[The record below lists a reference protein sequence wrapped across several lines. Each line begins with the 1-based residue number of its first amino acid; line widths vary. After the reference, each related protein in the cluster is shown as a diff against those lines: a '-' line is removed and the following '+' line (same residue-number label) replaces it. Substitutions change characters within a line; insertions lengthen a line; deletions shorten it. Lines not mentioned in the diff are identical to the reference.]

1 MQDEQDKY
9 LKNID
14 FYEIL
19 SLVSKY
25 VSNPDTVNL
34 LSNQKVLKT
43 RESLEKM
50 FSFVSLIRMLF
61 ESYKGYPNSFINSLK
76 YPISLLSKENSRV
89 SMENLKDIVVFLDE
103 VLKIN
108 LFLHRNSD
116 IKHLNVQILSDL
128 LFLSPELKNLL
139 NELKEHIDVDAL
151 ELKSGVVKEYDSI
164 EFEIKNLNRRV
175 ENQIKRIISLNA
187 EYLTS
192 NFVYYKSNKYTIALK
207 SNFKGKIKGN
217 IISISS
223 SGETFYIEPNDIV
236 NDNNRLNYLN
246 LEKERII
253 LKILQNLSAKVH
265 DNIILLDNLYNN
277 FLYYDSLK
285 ARAIYGI
292 KTKGVFPEI
301 SNVLNI
307 LDAHHPLLKDSK
319 AITFTP
325 AENRVVIITGPNAG
339 GKTVTLKT
347 IGLLS
352 AMFQFGIPI
361 TVSESST
368 FKIFD
373 NIFID
378 IGDEQSISNSL
389 STFSSHMSNISYIL
403 KHTTKNSLVIFD
415 EFCSG
420 TDIDQGQALAISI
433 LEYLI
438 NINCYVLISTHYN
451 ALKYFAYT
459 HEGVVNASMR
469 MDLET
474 MQPNYNLI
482 FSIPGESYAFN
493 VASRA
498 LIDRSIVIRANEIYS
513 SQKTEVNKILERLIE
528 KEKDLLLIKE
538 SINKKLIQIELQ
550 EKEVENFYQDLLLKE
565 KNIEIDLLNEQ
576 NEFLKNSRKVLENLV
591 REIKEGNIN
600 IAKNKAFIS
609 ELEKNL
615 DLKLNKVDSINN
627 KRNMAVDFK
636 IGDSVRIINSN
647 AKGKIVGI
655 SKKKITVNVG
665 AFNVSVSSSEIS
677 LENFKEQKKKGGKN
691 FDFSID
697 YNKENLLSFTIDIRG
712 MRSVDAL
719 DFLNKKIDNIILNG
733 INKFEIIHGKGEGY
747 LMREVHNFLKEL
759 KFVKKYY
766 FAHPSD
772 GGSGKT
778 IVEI

>member
-1 MQDEQDKY
+1 MQDKY

-34 LSNQKVLKT
+34 LNNQKILKT

-50 FSFVSLIRMLF
+50 FSFVNLIRMLF
-61 ESYKGYPNSFINSLK
+61 ETCKGYPNSFINSLK

-89 SMENLKDIVVFLDE
+89 SIENLRDIVGFLDE
-103 VLKIN
+103 VLRIN
-108 LFLHRNSD
+108 LFLDKNGDTKYFNAH
-116 IKHLNVQILSDL
+116 ILSDL

-139 NELKEHIDVDAL
+139 SELKEYIDFDTL

-175 ENQIKRIISLNA
+175 EKQIKKIISLNV
-187 EYLTS
+187 EYLAS
-192 NFVYYKSNKYTIALK
+192 NFVYYKSNKYTLALK
-207 SNFKGKIKGN
+207 SNFKSKIKGN

-236 NDNNRLNYLN
+236 NDNNRLNYLS
-246 LEKERII
+246 LEKKRII
-253 LKILQNLSAKVH
+253 LKVLQNLSSKVH
-265 DNIILLDNLYNN
+265 SNIVFLDNLYNN

-292 KTKGVFPEI
+292 ETKGVFPEI
-301 SNVLNI
+301 SDVLNI
-307 LDAHHPLLKDSK
+307 FDAHHPLLKDSK

-325 AENRVVIITGPNAG
+325 IENRVVIITGPNAG

-361 TVSESST
+361 AVSESST

-403 KHTTKNSLVIFD
+403 KHATKNSLIIFD

-438 NINCYVLISTHYN
+438 SINSYVLISTHYN

-459 HEGVVNASMR
+459 HEGVINASMR

-474 MQPNYNLI
+474 MQPNYDLI

-493 VASRA
+493 VASRV
-498 LIDRSIVIRANEIYS
+498 LIDSNIIIRANEIYS

-528 KEKDLLLIKE
+528 KEKDLLFIKE
-538 SINKKLIQIELQ
+538 SMNEKLIQIELQ
-550 EKEVENFYQDLLLKE
+550 KKEVENICQDLLLKE
-565 KNIEIDLLNEQ
+565 KNIEIELLNEQ

-600 IAKNKAFIS
+600 VAKNKAFIS
-609 ELEKNL
+609 DLEKNI
-615 DLKLNKVDSINN
+615 DFKSNKVSSLNN
-627 KRNMAVDFK
+627 KRNVATDFK
-636 IGDSVRIINSN
+636 IGDKVRIVNSN

-677 LENFKEQKKKGGKN
+677 LENFTEHKKEGSKN
-691 FDFSID
+691 FSFSID
-697 YNKENLLSFTIDIRG
+697 YNKEDMLSFTIDIRG
-712 MRSVDAL
+712 MRAIDAL

-733 INKFEIIHGKGEGY
+733 INKFEIIHGKGEGH
-747 LMREVHNFLKEL
+747 LMREVHSLLKDL

-772 GGSGKT
+772 GGAGKT

>member
-1 MQDEQDKY
+1 MQDKY

-25 VSNPDTVNL
+25 VSSPDTVNL
-34 LSNQKVLKT
+34 LNNQEILKT

-50 FSFVSLIRMLF
+50 FSFVNLIKMLF
-61 ESYKGYPNSFINSLK
+61 ESCKGYPNSFINSLK
-76 YPISLLSKENSRV
+76 YPISLLTKENSRV
-89 SMENLKDIVVFLDE
+89 SIENLKDIIEFLDE
-103 VLKIN
+103 VLRIN
-108 LFLHRNSD
+108 LFLHKNID
-116 IKHLNVQILSDL
+116 IKHFNVRILFDL
-128 LFLSPELKNLL
+128 LFLSPELRNLL
-139 NELKEHIDVDAL
+139 SELKEYIDVDAL

-175 ENQIKRIISLNA
+175 EKQIKRIISLNL
-187 EYLTS
+187 EYLAS
-192 NFVYYKSNKYTIALK
+192 NFVYYKSNKYTLALK
-207 SNFKGKIKGN
+207 SNFKGKVKGN
-217 IISISS
+217 VISVSS
-223 SGETFYIEPNDIV
+223 SGGTFYIEPNDIV
-236 NDNNRLNYLN
+236 NDNNRLNFLN
-246 LEKERII
+246 LEKKRII
-253 LKILQNLSAKVH
+253 LKILQNLSDKVH
-265 DNIILLDNLYNN
+265 SNIVLLDNLYNN

-301 SNVLNI
+301 SNALNI
-307 LDAHHPLLKDSK
+307 FDAHHPLLKDSK

-361 TVSESST
+361 LVSEAST

-403 KHTTKNSLVIFD
+403 KHSTKNSLVIFD

-438 NINCYVLISTHYN
+438 NINSYVLISTHYN

-459 HEGVVNASMR
+459 NEGVINASMR

-474 MQPNYNLI
+474 MQPNYNLV

-493 VASRA
+493 VASRV
-498 LIDRSIVIRANEIYS
+498 LIDSSIIMRANEIYL

-528 KEKDLLLIKE
+528 KEKDLILIKE
-538 SINKKLIQIELQ
+538 SMNKKLIQIELQ
-550 EKEVENFYQDLLLKE
+550 EKEVENIYQDLLLKE
-565 KNIEIDLLNEQ
+565 KNIETELLNEQ
-576 NEFLKNSRKVLENLV
+576 NEFLKNSRKALENLV
-591 REIKEGNIN
+591 REIKEGNVN

-609 ELEKNL
+609 DLEKNI
-615 DLKLNKVDSINN
+615 DLKLNKVNSINN
-627 KRNMAVDFK
+627 KGNISTDFK
-636 IGDSVRIINSN
+636 IGDVVRIVNSN

-655 SKKKITVNVG
+655 SKKKVTVNVG
-665 AFNVSVSSSEIS
+665 AFNISVSSSEIS
-677 LENFKEQKKKGGKN
+677 LENFIEQKKEGSKN
-691 FDFSID
+691 FSFSID
-697 YNKENLLSFTIDIRG
+697 YNKENSVSFTIDIRG

-747 LMREVHNFLKEL
+747 LMREVHNLLKEF

-772 GGSGKT
+772 GGAGKT

>member
-1 MQDEQDKY
+1 MQDKY

-25 VSNPDTVNL
+25 VSSPDTVNL
-34 LSNQKVLKT
+34 LNNQEILKT

-50 FSFVSLIRMLF
+50 FSFVNLIRMLF
-61 ESYKGYPNSFINSLK
+61 DSCKGYPNSFINSLK
-76 YPISLLSKENSRV
+76 YPISLLTKENSRV
-89 SMENLKDIVVFLDE
+89 SIENLRDIIEFLDE
-103 VLKIN
+103 VLRIN
-108 LFLHRNSD
+108 LFLHKNID
-116 IKHLNVQILSDL
+116 IKHFNVRILSDL
-128 LFLSPELKNLL
+128 LFLSPELRNLL
-139 NELKEHIDVDAL
+139 SELKEYIDVDAL

-175 ENQIKRIISLNA
+175 EKQIKRIISLNL
-187 EYLTS
+187 EYLAS
-192 NFVYYKSNKYTIALK
+192 NFVYYKSNKYTLALK
-207 SNFKGKIKGN
+207 SNFKGKVKGN
-217 IISISS
+217 VISVSS

-236 NDNNRLNYLN
+236 NDNNRLNFLN
-246 LEKERII
+246 LEKKRII
-253 LKILQNLSAKVH
+253 LKILQNLSDKVH
-265 DNIILLDNLYNN
+265 SNIVLLDNLYNN

-301 SNVLNI
+301 SNALNI
-307 LDAHHPLLKDSK
+307 FDAHHPLLKDSK

-361 TVSESST
+361 LVSEAST

-403 KHTTKNSLVIFD
+403 KHSTKNSLVIFD

-438 NINCYVLISTHYN
+438 NINSYVLISTHYN

-459 HEGVVNASMR
+459 NEGVINASMR

-474 MQPNYNLI
+474 MQPNYNLV

-493 VASRA
+493 VASRV
-498 LIDRSIVIRANEIYS
+498 LIDSSIIMRANEIYL

-528 KEKDLLLIKE
+528 KEKDLILIKE
-538 SINKKLIQIELQ
+538 SMNKKLIQIELQ
-550 EKEVENFYQDLLLKE
+550 EKEVENIYQDLLLKE
-565 KNIEIDLLNEQ
+565 KNIETELLNEQ
-576 NEFLKNSRKVLENLV
+576 NEFLKNSRKALENLV

-609 ELEKNL
+609 DLEKNI
-615 DLKLNKVDSINN
+615 DFKLNKVNSINN
-627 KRNMAVDFK
+627 KRNISTDFK
-636 IGDSVRIINSN
+636 IGDRVRIVNSN

-677 LENFKEQKKKGGKN
+677 LENFIEQKKEGSKN
-691 FDFSID
+691 FSFSID
-697 YNKENLLSFTIDIRG
+697 YNKENPVSFTIDIRG

-747 LMREVHNFLKEL
+747 LMREVHNLLKEF

-772 GGSGKT
+772 GGAGKT

>member
-1 MQDEQDKY
+1 MQDKQDKY

-25 VSNPDTVNL
+25 TSNPDTVNL
-34 LSNQKVLKT
+34 LINQKILKT

-50 FSFVSLIRMLF
+50 LSFVSLIRMLF
-61 ESYKGYPNSFINSLK
+61 ESCKGYPNSFINSLK

-89 SMENLKDIVVFLDE
+89 SIDNLRDILVFLDE
-103 VLKIN
+103 VLRIN
-108 LFLHRNSD
+108 LFLHKNSD
-116 IKHLNVQILSDL
+116 IKYLNIQILSDL
-128 LFLSPELKNLL
+128 LFLNPELKNLL
-139 NELKEHIDVDAL
+139 NELKEYIDVDAL

-175 ENQIKRIISLNA
+175 ENQIKRIINLNA

-236 NDNNRLNYLN
+236 NDNNRLNYLS

-265 DNIILLDNLYNN
+265 DNIVLLDNLYNN

-307 LDAHHPLLKDSK
+307 FDAHHPLLKDSK

-325 AENRVVIITGPNAG
+325 VENCVVIITGPNAG

-361 TVSESST
+361 AVSESST

-403 KHTTKNSLVIFD
+403 KHATKNSLVIFD

-438 NINCYVLISTHYN
+438 NINSYVLISTHYN

-459 HEGVVNASMR
+459 HEGVVNASMQ

-498 LIDRSIVIRANEIYS
+498 LIDSSIIIRANEIYA
-513 SQKTEVNKILERLIE
+513 SQKTEVNEILERLIE

-538 SINKKLIQIELQ
+538 SIDKKLIQIELQ
-550 EKEVENFYQDLLLKE
+550 EKEVENLYQDLLLKE
-565 KNIEIDLLNEQ
+565 KNIEIELLNEQ

-609 ELEKNL
+609 DLEKNV
-615 DLKLNKVDSINN
+615 DLKLNKVDSLNN
-627 KRNMAVDFK
+627 KRSMAVDFK
-636 IGDSVRIINSN
+636 IGDRVRIINSN

-665 AFNVSVSSSEIS
+665 TFNISVSSSEIS

-712 MRSVDAL
+712 MRSFDAL

-733 INKFEIIHGKGEGY
+733 INKFEIIHGKGEGH

>member
-1 MQDEQDKY
+1 MQNKY

-34 LSNQKVLKT
+34 LNNQEILKT

-50 FSFVSLIRMLF
+50 FSFVNIIRMLF
-61 ESYKGYPNSFINSLK
+61 ESCKGYPNSFINSLE
-76 YPISLLSKENSRV
+76 YSISVLSKENSRA
-89 SMENLKDIVVFLDE
+89 SIENLRDIVGFLDE
-103 VLKIN
+103 ILRIN
-108 LFLHRNSD
+108 LFLHKNSD
-116 IKHLNVQILSDL
+116 IKNLNVQILSDL

-139 NELKEHIDVDAL
+139 SELKEYIDVDTL

-164 EFEIKNLNRRV
+164 EFEIKNLNRQV
-175 ENQIKRIISLNA
+175 EKQIKRVINLNL
-187 EYLTS
+187 EYLAS
-192 NFVYYKSNKYTIALK
+192 NIVYYKSNKYTLALK

-217 IISISS
+217 VISVSS

-236 NDNNRLNYLN
+236 NYNNRLNYLD
-246 LEKERII
+246 LEKKRII
-253 LKILQNLSAKVH
+253 LKILQNLSSKVH
-265 DNIILLDNLYNN
+265 KNVLLLDNLYNN

-285 ARAIYGI
+285 ARALYGI
-292 KTKGVFPEI
+292 KTKGIFPEI

-307 LDAHHPLLKDSK
+307 FDAHHPLLKDSK

-325 AENRVVIITGPNAG
+325 ADNRIVIITGPNAG

-361 TVSESST
+361 VVSESST
-368 FKIFD
+368 FRIFD

-378 IGDEQSISNSL
+378 IGDDQSISNSL

-438 NINCYVLISTHYN
+438 NINSYVLISTHYN

-459 HEGVVNASMR
+459 HEGVINASMR

-493 VASRA
+493 VASRF
-498 LIDRSIVIRANEIYS
+498 LIDSSIVIRANEIYS
-513 SQKTEVNKILERLIE
+513 SQKTEVNKILERLVE
-528 KEKDLLLIKE
+528 KEKDLLSIKE
-538 SINKKLIQIELQ
+538 SMNKKLIQIELQ
-550 EKEVENFYQDLLLKE
+550 EKEVENIYQDLLLKE
-565 KNIEIDLLNEQ
+565 KNIETELLNEQ

-591 REIKEGNIN
+591 REIKEGNVN
-600 IAKNKAFIS
+600 VAKNKAFIS
-609 ELEKNL
+609 DLEKNI
-615 DLKLNKVDSINN
+615 DLKLNKVNSLNS
-627 KRNMAVDFK
+627 KRNVAADFK
-636 IGDSVRIINSN
+636 IGDRVRVVNSN

-665 AFNVSVSSSEIS
+665 AFNVSVSNSEIS
-677 LENFKEQKKKGGKN
+677 LENSTEHKKEGGKN
-691 FDFSID
+691 FSFSID

-733 INKFEIIHGKGEGY
+733 INKFEIIHGKGEGH
-747 LMREVHNFLKEL
+747 LMREVHNLLKEL
-759 KFVKKYY
+759 KFIKKYY

-772 GGSGKT
+772 GGAGKT

>member
-1 MQDEQDKY
+1 MQDKY

-19 SLVSKY
+19 SLVSEY

-34 LSNQKVLKT
+34 LNNQKILKT

-50 FSFVSLIRMLF
+50 FSFVNLIRMLF
-61 ESYKGYPNSFINSLK
+61 ESCKGYPNSFINSLE
-76 YPISLLSKENSRV
+76 YSMSLLSKENSRV
-89 SMENLKDIVVFLDE
+89 SIEDLRDIVGFLDE

-108 LFLHRNSD
+108 LFLHKNSD
-116 IKHLNVQILSDL
+116 TKHFDVQILTDL
-128 LFLSPELKNLL
+128 LFLSPELKKLL
-139 NELKEHIDVDAL
+139 SELKEYIDFDAL
-151 ELKSGVVKEYDSI
+151 ELKSGVIKEYDSV

-175 ENQIKRIISLNA
+175 ENQIKRIISLNI
-187 EYLTS
+187 EYLAS
-192 NFVYYKSNKYTIALK
+192 NFVYYKSNKHTLALK

-217 IISISS
+217 IISVSS

-246 LEKERII
+246 LEKKRII
-253 LKILQNLSAKVH
+253 LKILQNLSGKVH
-265 DNIILLDNLYNN
+265 SNIVLLDNLYNN

-292 KTKGVFPEI
+292 KTKGIFPEI
-301 SNVLNI
+301 SDVLNI
-307 LDAHHPLLKDSK
+307 FDAHHPLLKDPK
-319 AITFTP
+319 VITFTP
-325 AENRVVIITGPNAG
+325 AESRVVIITGPNAG

-361 TVSESST
+361 VVGESST

-403 KHTTKNSLVIFD
+403 KHATKNSLVIFD

-438 NINCYVLISTHYN
+438 DINSYVLISTHYN

-493 VASRA
+493 VASKV
-498 LIDRSIVIRANEIYS
+498 LIDSSIVIRANEIYS

-528 KEKDLLLIKE
+528 KEKNLLSIKE
-538 SINKKLIQIELQ
+538 SMDKKLIQIELQ
-550 EKEVENFYQDLLLKE
+550 EKEIENIYQNLLLKE
-565 KNIEIDLLNEQ
+565 KNIEIELLNEQ
-576 NEFLKNSRKVLENLV
+576 NEFLKNSRKILENLV
-591 REIKEGNIN
+591 REIKEGNIDVS
-600 IAKNKAFIS
+600 KNKAFIS
-609 ELEKNL
+609 DLEKNL
-615 DLKLNKVDSINN
+615 DLKLNKVDSLNN
-627 KRNMAVDFK
+627 KRNMLRDFK
-636 IGDSVRIINSN
+636 IGDRVRIVNSN
-647 AKGKIVGI
+647 AKGRIVGM
-655 SKKKITVNVG
+655 SKKKIIVNVG

-677 LENFKEQKKKGGKN
+677 LENVIDQKKEGGKN
-691 FDFSID
+691 FSFSID
-697 YNKENLLSFTIDIRG
+697 YNKESPLSFTVDIRG
-712 MRSVDAL
+712 MRAVDAL

-733 INKFEIIHGKGEGY
+733 INKFEIIHGKGEGH
-747 LMREVHNFLKEL
+747 LMREVHKFLKEL

-772 GGSGKT
+772 GGAGKT

>member
-1 MQDEQDKY
+1 MQDKY

-19 SLVSKY
+19 FLVSKY
-25 VSNPDTVNL
+25 VSNSDTVNL
-34 LSNQKVLKT
+34 LNNQKILKT

-50 FSFVSLIRMLF
+50 FSFVNLIRMLF
-61 ESYKGYPNSFINSLK
+61 ESCKGYPNSFINSLK

-89 SMENLKDIVVFLDE
+89 SIEDLRDIVEFLDE
-103 VLKIN
+103 VLRIN
-108 LFLHRNSD
+108 LFLDKNSD
-116 IKHLNVQILSDL
+116 LKHFNTQILSDL

-139 NELKEHIDVDAL
+139 SELKEYIDIDTL

-175 ENQIKRIISLNA
+175 EKQIKRIISLNV
-187 EYLTS
+187 EYLSS
-192 NFVYYKSNKYTIALK
+192 NFVYYKSSKYTLALK

-217 IISISS
+217 VISISS
-223 SGETFYIEPNDIV
+223 SGETLYIEPNDIV
-236 NDNNRLNYLN
+236 NDNNRLNYLS
-246 LEKERII
+246 LEKKRII
-253 LKILQNLSAKVH
+253 LKILQNLSGKVH
-265 DNIILLDNLYNN
+265 SNIVLLDNLYNN

-285 ARAIYGI
+285 ARAIYGV
-292 KTKGVFPEI
+292 KTKGIFPEI
-301 SNVLNI
+301 SNELNI
-307 LDAHHPLLKDSK
+307 FNAHHPLLKDSK
-319 AITFTP
+319 AINFTS
-325 AENRVVIITGPNAG
+325 AGNHVVIITGPNAG

-361 TVSESST
+361 VVNESST

-403 KHTTKNSLVIFD
+403 KYTTKNSLVIFD

-420 TDIDQGQALAISI
+420 TDVDQGQALAISI

-438 NINCYVLISTHYN
+438 NINSYVLISTHYN

-459 HEGVVNASMR
+459 HEGVINASMR

-474 MQPNYNLI
+474 MQPNYDLI

-493 VASRA
+493 VASRV
-498 LIDRSIVIRANEIYS
+498 LIDSSIIIRANEIYS

-528 KEKDLLLIKE
+528 KEKDLLFIKE
-538 SINKKLIQIELQ
+538 SMNKKLIQIELQ
-550 EKEVENFYQDLLLKE
+550 EKEIENIYQDLLLKE
-565 KNIEIDLLNEQ
+565 KNIEVKLLNEQ

-591 REIKEGNIN
+591 REIKEGNVN
-600 IAKNKAFIS
+600 VEKNKAFIS
-609 ELEKNL
+609 GLEKNV
-615 DLKLNKVDSINN
+615 DCKLNKVNSLDN
-627 KRNMAVDFK
+627 KRNIATVFK
-636 IGDSVRIINSN
+636 IGDRVRIVNSN

-677 LENFKEQKKKGGKN
+677 LENFTEHKKEGGKN

-697 YNKENLLSFTIDIRG
+697 YNKEDLLSFTIDIRG

-733 INKFEIIHGKGEGY
+733 INKFAIVHGKGEGH
-747 LMREVHNFLKEL
+747 LMNKVHNLLKEL

-772 GGSGKT
+772 GGAGKT

>member
-1 MQDEQDKY
+1 MQNKY

-19 SLVSKY
+19 SLLSKY

-34 LSNQKVLKT
+34 LNNQEILKT

-50 FSFVSLIRMLF
+50 FSFVNSIRMLF
-61 ESYKGYPNSFINSLK
+61 ESCKGYPNSFINSLE
-76 YPISLLSKENSRV
+76 YSISLLSKENSRV
-89 SMENLKDIVVFLDE
+89 SIENLRDIIGFLDE
-103 VLKIN
+103 VLRIN
-108 LFLHRNSD
+108 LFLHKNSD
-116 IKHLNVQILSDL
+116 IKNLNVQILSDL

-139 NELKEHIDVDAL
+139 SELKEYIDVDTL

-164 EFEIKNLNRRV
+164 EFEIKNLNRQV
-175 ENQIKRIISLNA
+175 EKQIKRIISLNL

-192 NFVYYKSNKYTIALK
+192 NMSNK
-207 SNFKGKIKGN
+207 
-217 IISISS
+217 
-223 SGETFYIEPNDIV
+223 
-236 NDNNRLNYLN
+236 
-246 LEKERII
+246 
-253 LKILQNLSAKVH
+253 VH
-265 DNIILLDNLYNN
+265 KNVVLLDNLYNN
-277 FLYYDSLK
+277 FLYYDPLK
-285 ARAIYGI
+285 ARALYGI
-292 KTKGVFPEI
+292 KTKGIFPEI

-307 LDAHHPLLKDSK
+307 FDAHHPLLKDSK

-325 AENRVVIITGPNAG
+325 AENRIVIITGPNAG

-361 TVSESST
+361 LVSESST

-378 IGDEQSISNSL
+378 IGDDQSISNSL

-438 NINCYVLISTHYN
+438 NINSYVLISTHYN

-459 HEGVVNASMR
+459 HEGVINASMR

-474 MQPNYNLI
+474 MQPDYNLI

-493 VASRA
+493 VASRF
-498 LIDRSIVIRANEIYS
+498 LIDSSIVIRANEIYS
-513 SQKTEVNKILERLIE
+513 SQKTEVNKILERLVE
-528 KEKDLLLIKE
+528 KEKDLLSIKE
-538 SINKKLIQIELQ
+538 SMNKKLIQIELQ
-550 EKEVENFYQDLLLKE
+550 EKEVENIYQDLLLKE
-565 KNIEIDLLNEQ
+565 KNIETELLNEQ
-576 NEFLKNSRKVLENLV
+576 TEFLKNSRKVLENLV
-591 REIKEGNIN
+591 REIKEGNVN
-600 IAKNKAFIS
+600 VSKNKAFIS
-609 ELEKNL
+609 DLEKNI
-615 DLKLNKVDSINN
+615 DLKLNKVNSLNS
-627 KRNMAVDFK
+627 KRNIAADFK
-636 IGDSVRIINSN
+636 IGDRVRIVNSN

-665 AFNVSVSSSEIS
+665 AFNLSVSSSEIS
-677 LENFKEQKKKGGKN
+677 LESFTEHKKEGGKN
-691 FDFSID
+691 FSFSID

-712 MRSVDAL
+712 MRSADAL

-733 INKFEIIHGKGEGY
+733 INKFEIIHGKGGGH
-747 LMREVHNFLKEL
+747 LMREVHNLLKEL
-759 KFVKKYY
+759 KFIKKYY

-772 GGSGKT
+772 GGAGKT

>member
-1 MQDEQDKY
+1 MQDKY
-9 LKNID
+9 LRNID

-25 VSNPDTVNL
+25 VSNPDTVDL
-34 LSNQKVLKT
+34 LNNQKILKT

-50 FSFVSLIRMLF
+50 FSFVNLIRMFF
-61 ESYKGYPNSFINSLK
+61 ESFKGYPNSFINSLK
-76 YPISLLSKENSRV
+76 YTISFLSKENSRV
-89 SMENLKDIVVFLDE
+89 SIENLRDIVGFLDE

-108 LFLHRNSD
+108 LFLNKNSD
-116 IKHLNVQILSDL
+116 IKHINTQILSDL
-128 LFLSPELKNLL
+128 LFLSPELKSLL
-139 NELKEHIDVDAL
+139 SELKDYIDIDSL

-175 ENQIKRIISLNA
+175 EKQIKRIISFNS
-187 EYLTS
+187 EYLAS

-217 IISISS
+217 VISVSS
-223 SGETFYIEPNDIV
+223 SGETFYIEPNEVVSDS
-236 NDNNRLNYLN
+236 NRLNYLN
-246 LEKERII
+246 LEKKRII
-253 LKILQNLSAKVH
+253 LKILQSLSGKVH
-265 DNIILLDNLYNN
+265 NNIVLLANLYDN

-307 LDAHHPLLKDSK
+307 LGAQHPLLKDAK
-319 AITFTP
+319 PITFTP
-325 AENRVVIITGPNAG
+325 DENRVIIITGPNAG

-347 IGLLS
+347 VGLLS

-361 TVSESST
+361 VVSESST
-368 FKIFD
+368 FRIFD

-378 IGDEQSISNSL
+378 IGDEQSIPNSL

-403 KHTTKNSLVIFD
+403 KHATKNSLVIFD

-433 LEYLI
+433 LEHLI
-438 NINCYVLISTHYN
+438 IIDAYVLISTHYN

-459 HEGVVNASMR
+459 NEGVINASMR
-469 MDLET
+469 MDLKT
-474 MQPNYNLI
+474 MQPDYNLI
-482 FSIPGESYAFN
+482 FSIPGESFAFN
-493 VASRA
+493 VASKV
-498 LIDRSIVIRANEIYS
+498 LIDDSILARANEIYL
-513 SQKTEVNKILERLIE
+513 SQKTEINKILEKLIE
-528 KEKDLLLIKE
+528 KEKDLLLVKE
-538 SINKKLIQIELQ
+538 NMNKKLIQIEFQ
-550 EKEVENFYQDLLLKE
+550 EKKVENIYQNLLLKE
-565 KNIEIDLLNEQ
+565 KSIEMELLNEQ
-576 NEFLKNSRKVLENLV
+576 NEFLRNSRKVLENLV
-591 REIKEGNIN
+591 REIKEGNIS
-600 IAKNKAFIS
+600 IAKNKTFIAH
-609 ELEKNL
+609 LEKNI
-615 DLKLNKVDSINN
+615 DFKSSRINSLSN
-627 KRNMAVDFK
+627 KRNVAVDFK
-636 IGDSVRIINSN
+636 VGDRVRVIDSN
-647 AKGKIVGI
+647 VKGEIVGI

-665 AFNVSVSSSEIS
+665 AFNVSVSSSKLS
-677 LENFKEQKKKGGKN
+677 LEDFEEHKKGVNKN
-691 FDFSID
+691 FSFSID
-697 YNKENLLSFTIDIRG
+697 YNKEDLFSLTVDIRG

-733 INKFEIIHGKGEGY
+733 ISKFEIIHGKGEGC
-747 LMREVHNFLKEL
+747 LMREVHNLLKGL

-772 GGSGKT
+772 GGAGKT

>member
-1 MQDEQDKY
+1 MQDKY

-34 LSNQKVLKT
+34 LNDQKILKT
-43 RESLEKM
+43 KESLEKM
-50 FSFVSLIRMLF
+50 FFFVDLIRMLL
-61 ESYKGYPNSFINSLK
+61 ESFKGYPNSFINSLK
-76 YPISLLSKENSRV
+76 DPISLLSKENSRV
-89 SMENLKDIVVFLDE
+89 SIENLRDIMGFLDE
-103 VLKIN
+103 VLRIS
-108 LFLHRNSD
+108 LFLNKNIN
-116 IKHLNVQILSDL
+116 IKHLNAQILSDL

-139 NELKEHIDVDAL
+139 SELKEYIDVDAL
-151 ELKSGVVKEYDSI
+151 ELKSGVVKEYDSV
-164 EFEIKNLNRRV
+164 EFEIKNLNRRIEKQV
-175 ENQIKRIISLNA
+175 KRIISLNL
-187 EYLTS
+187 EYLAS
-192 NFVYYKSNKYTIALK
+192 SFVYYKSNKYAIALK
-207 SNFKGKIKGN
+207 SNFKGRIKGN

-223 SGETFYIEPNDIV
+223 SGETFYIEPDDIV
-236 NDNNRLNYLN
+236 NDNSRLNYLS
-246 LEKERII
+246 LEKQRII
-253 LKILQNLSAKVH
+253 LKILKNLSDKVH
-265 DNIILLDNLYNN
+265 SNIILLDNLYNN

-292 KTKGVFPEI
+292 ETKGVFPEI
-301 SNVLNI
+301 SDVLNI
-307 LDAHHPLLKDSK
+307 IDAHHPLLKDSK
-319 AITFTP
+319 AITFNP
-325 AENRVVIITGPNAG
+325 VENRVVIITGPNAG

-361 TVSESST
+361 TVSKSST

-389 STFSSHMSNISYIL
+389 STFSSHMSNISCIL
-403 KHTTKNSLVIFD
+403 KHATKNSLIIFD

-438 NINCYVLISTHYN
+438 GINSYVLISTHYN

-459 HEGVVNASMR
+459 HEGVINASMR
-469 MDLET
+469 MNLET
-474 MQPNYNLI
+474 MQPNYDLI

-498 LIDRSIVIRANEIYS
+498 LIESSIVIRANEIYS
-513 SQKTEVNKILERLIE
+513 SQRTEVNKILERLIE
-528 KEKDLLLIKE
+528 KEKDLLLMKK
-538 SINKKLIQIELQ
+538 SISNKLIQIELQ
-550 EKEVENFYQDLLLKE
+550 EKEVENIYQDLLLKE
-565 KNIEIDLLNEQ
+565 KNIERKLLNEQ

-600 IAKNKAFIS
+600 ASKNKAFIS
-609 ELEKNL
+609 DLEKNI
-615 DLKLNKVDSINN
+615 DFKLNKVNSLNN
-627 KRNMAVDFK
+627 KGNVAADFK
-636 IGDSVRIINSN
+636 IGDKVRIIDSN
-647 AKGKIVGI
+647 AIGKIVGI
-655 SKKKITVNVG
+655 SKKKIVVNVG
-665 AFNVSVSSSEIS
+665 SFNLSVSSSEIS
-677 LENFKEQKKKGGKN
+677 LENFREQKKEGSKN
-691 FDFSID
+691 FSFSID
-697 YNKENLLSFTIDIRG
+697 YNRENLSSFTLDIRG
-712 MRSVDAL
+712 MRSADAL

-733 INKFEIIHGKGEGY
+733 INKFEIIHGKGEGL
-747 LMREVHNFLKEL
+747 LMREVHNLLKEL

-772 GGSGKT
+772 GGAGKT

>member
-1 MQDEQDKY
+1 MQDKY

-25 VSNPDTVNL
+25 VSSPDTVNL
-34 LSNQKVLKT
+34 LNNQEILKT

-50 FSFVSLIRMLF
+50 FSFVNLIRMLF
-61 ESYKGYPNSFINSLK
+61 DSCKGYPNSFINSLK
-76 YPISLLSKENSRV
+76 YPISLLTKENSRV
-89 SMENLKDIVVFLDE
+89 SIENLRDIIEFLDE
-103 VLKIN
+103 VLRIN
-108 LFLHRNSD
+108 LFLHKNID
-116 IKHLNVQILSDL
+116 IKHFNVRILSDL
-128 LFLSPELKNLL
+128 LFLSPELRNLL
-139 NELKEHIDVDAL
+139 SELKEYIDVDAL

-175 ENQIKRIISLNA
+175 EKQIKRIISLNL
-187 EYLTS
+187 EYLAS
-192 NFVYYKSNKYTIALK
+192 NFVYYKSNKYTLALK
-207 SNFKGKIKGN
+207 SNFKGKVKGN
-217 IISISS
+217 VISVSS

-236 NDNNRLNYLN
+236 NDNNRLNFLN
-246 LEKERII
+246 LEKKRII
-253 LKILQNLSAKVH
+253 LKILQNLSDKVH
-265 DNIILLDNLYNN
+265 SNIVLLDNLYNN

-301 SNVLNI
+301 SNALNI
-307 LDAHHPLLKDSK
+307 FDAHHPLLKDSK

-361 TVSESST
+361 LVSEAST

-403 KHTTKNSLVIFD
+403 KHSTKNSLVIFD

-438 NINCYVLISTHYN
+438 NINSYVLISTHYN

-459 HEGVVNASMR
+459 NEGVINASMR

-474 MQPNYNLI
+474 MQPNYNLV

-493 VASRA
+493 VASRV
-498 LIDRSIVIRANEIYS
+498 LIDSSIIMRANEIYL

-528 KEKDLLLIKE
+528 KEKDLILIKE
-538 SINKKLIQIELQ
+538 SMNKKLIQIELQ
-550 EKEVENFYQDLLLKE
+550 EKEVENIYQDLLLKE
-565 KNIEIDLLNEQ
+565 KNIETELLNEQ
-576 NEFLKNSRKVLENLV
+576 NEFLKNSRKALENLV

-609 ELEKNL
+609 DLEKNI
-615 DLKLNKVDSINN
+615 DFKLNKVNSINN
-627 KRNMAVDFK
+627 KRNISTDFK
-636 IGDSVRIINSN
+636 IGDRVRIVNSN

-665 AFNVSVSSSEIS
+665 AFNISVSSSEIS
-677 LENFKEQKKKGGKN
+677 LENFIEQKKEGSKN
-691 FDFSID
+691 FSFSID
-697 YNKENLLSFTIDIRG
+697 YNKENLVSFTIDIRG

-747 LMREVHNFLKEL
+747 LMREVHNLLKEF

-772 GGSGKT
+772 GGAGKT

>member
-1 MQDEQDKY
+1 MQDKY

-34 LSNQKVLKT
+34 LNNQKILKT

-50 FSFVSLIRMLF
+50 FSFVNLIRMLF
-61 ESYKGYPNSFINSLK
+61 ETCKGYPNSFINSLK

-89 SMENLKDIVVFLDE
+89 SIENLRDIVRFLDE
-103 VLKIN
+103 VLRIN
-108 LFLHRNSD
+108 LFLDKNGDTKYFNAH
-116 IKHLNVQILSDL
+116 ILSDL

-139 NELKEHIDVDAL
+139 SELKEYIDFDTL

-175 ENQIKRIISLNA
+175 EKQIKKIISLNV
-187 EYLTS
+187 EYLAS
-192 NFVYYKSNKYTIALK
+192 NFVYYKSNKYTLALK
-207 SNFKGKIKGN
+207 SNFKSKIKGN
-217 IISISS
+217 VISISS

-236 NDNNRLNYLN
+236 NDNNRLNYLS
-246 LEKERII
+246 LEKKRII
-253 LKILQNLSAKVH
+253 LKVLQNLSSKVH
-265 DNIILLDNLYNN
+265 SNIVFLDNLYNN

-292 KTKGVFPEI
+292 ETKGVFPEI
-301 SNVLNI
+301 SDVLNI
-307 LDAHHPLLKDSK
+307 FDAHHPLLKDSK

-325 AENRVVIITGPNAG
+325 IENRVVIITGPNAG

-361 TVSESST
+361 AVSESST

-403 KHTTKNSLVIFD
+403 KHATKNSLIIFD

-438 NINCYVLISTHYN
+438 SINSYVLISTHYN

-459 HEGVVNASMR
+459 HEGVINASMR

-474 MQPNYNLI
+474 MQPNYDLI

-493 VASRA
+493 VASRV
-498 LIDRSIVIRANEIYS
+498 LIDSNIIIRANEIYS

-528 KEKDLLLIKE
+528 KEKDLLFIKE
-538 SINKKLIQIELQ
+538 SMNEKLIQIELQ
-550 EKEVENFYQDLLLKE
+550 KKEVENICQDLLLKE
-565 KNIEIDLLNEQ
+565 KNIEIELLNEQ

-600 IAKNKAFIS
+600 VAKNKAFIS
-609 ELEKNL
+609 DLEKNI
-615 DLKLNKVDSINN
+615 DFKSNKVSSLNN
-627 KRNMAVDFK
+627 KRNVATDFK
-636 IGDSVRIINSN
+636 IGDKVRIVNSN

-677 LENFKEQKKKGGKN
+677 LENFTEHKKEGSKN
-691 FDFSID
+691 FSFSID
-697 YNKENLLSFTIDIRG
+697 YNKEDMLSFTIDIRG
-712 MRSVDAL
+712 MRAIDAL

-733 INKFEIIHGKGEGY
+733 INKFEIIHGKGEGH
-747 LMREVHNFLKEL
+747 LMREVHSLLKDL

-772 GGSGKT
+772 GGAGKT

>member
-1 MQDEQDKY
+1 MQDKY

-34 LSNQKVLKT
+34 LNNQKILKT

-50 FSFVSLIRMLF
+50 FSFVNLIRMLF
-61 ESYKGYPNSFINSLK
+61 ETCKGYPNSFINSLK

-89 SMENLKDIVVFLDE
+89 SIENLRDIVRFLDE
-103 VLKIN
+103 VLRIN
-108 LFLHRNSD
+108 LFLDKNGDTKYFNAH
-116 IKHLNVQILSDL
+116 ILSDL

-139 NELKEHIDVDAL
+139 SELKEYIDFDTL

-175 ENQIKRIISLNA
+175 EKQIKKIISLNV
-187 EYLTS
+187 EYLAS
-192 NFVYYKSNKYTIALK
+192 NFIYYKSNKYTLALK
-207 SNFKGKIKGN
+207 SNFKSKIKGN
-217 IISISS
+217 VISISS

-236 NDNNRLNYLN
+236 NDNNRLNYLS
-246 LEKERII
+246 LEKKRII
-253 LKILQNLSAKVH
+253 LKVLQNLSSKVH
-265 DNIILLDNLYNN
+265 SNIVFLDNLYNN

-292 KTKGVFPEI
+292 ETKGVFPEI
-301 SNVLNI
+301 SDVLNI
-307 LDAHHPLLKDSK
+307 FDAHHPLLKDSK

-325 AENRVVIITGPNAG
+325 IENRVVIITGPNAG

-361 TVSESST
+361 AVSESST

-403 KHTTKNSLVIFD
+403 KHATKNSLIIFD

-438 NINCYVLISTHYN
+438 SINSYVLISTHYN

-459 HEGVVNASMR
+459 HEGVINASMR
-469 MDLET
+469 MDLDT
-474 MQPNYNLI
+474 MQPNYDLI

-493 VASRA
+493 VASRV
-498 LIDRSIVIRANEIYS
+498 LIDSNIIIRANEIYS

-528 KEKDLLLIKE
+528 KEKDLLFIKE
-538 SINKKLIQIELQ
+538 SMNEKLIQIELQ
-550 EKEVENFYQDLLLKE
+550 KKEVENIYQDLLLKE
-565 KNIEIDLLNEQ
+565 KNIEIELLNEQ

-600 IAKNKAFIS
+600 VAKNKAFIS
-609 ELEKNL
+609 DLEKNI
-615 DLKLNKVDSINN
+615 DFKSNKVSSLNN
-627 KRNMAVDFK
+627 KRNVATDFK
-636 IGDSVRIINSN
+636 IGDKVRIVNSN

-677 LENFKEQKKKGGKN
+677 LENFTEHKKEGSKN
-691 FDFSID
+691 FSFSID
-697 YNKENLLSFTIDIRG
+697 YNKEDMLSFTIDIRG
-712 MRSVDAL
+712 MRAIDAL

-733 INKFEIIHGKGEGY
+733 INKFEIIHGKGEGH
-747 LMREVHNFLKEL
+747 LMREVHSLLKDL

-772 GGSGKT
+772 GGAGKT

>member
-34 LSNQKVLKT
+34 LSNQKILKT
-43 RESLEKM
+43 KESLEKI

-61 ESYKGYPNSFINSLK
+61 ESCKGYPNSFINSLK
-76 YPISLLSKENSRV
+76 YPISLLLKENSRV
-89 SMENLKDIVVFLDE
+89 SIENLRDIIVFLDE
-103 VLKIN
+103 VLRIN
-108 LFLHRNSD
+108 LFLHKNSD

-128 LFLSPELKNLL
+128 LFLNPELKNLL

-175 ENQIKRIISLNA
+175 ENQIKKIISLNA

-192 NFVYYKSNKYTIALK
+192 NFVCYKSNKYTLALK

-236 NDNNRLNYLN
+236 NANNRLNYLS

-253 LKILQNLSAKVH
+253 LKILRNLSAKVH
-265 DNIILLDNLYNN
+265 SNIVLLDNLYNN

-307 LDAHHPLLKDSK
+307 FDAHHPLLKDSK

-361 TVSESST
+361 VVGEFST

-403 KHTTKNSLVIFD
+403 KHTTKDSLVIFD

-438 NINCYVLISTHYN
+438 NINSYVLISTHYN

-493 VASRA
+493 VASKA

-513 SQKTEVNKILERLIE
+513 SQKTEINEILEKLIE

-538 SINKKLIQIELQ
+538 SMDKKLIQIELQ
-550 EKEVENFYQDLLLKE
+550 EKELENFYQDLLLRE
-565 KNIEIDLLNEQ
+565 KNIETKLLNEQ

-600 IAKNKAFIS
+600 VAKNKAFIS
-609 ELEKNL
+609 DLEKNV
-615 DLKLNKVDSINN
+615 DLKTNKVNSLNN
-627 KRNMAVDFK
+627 KRNVVADFK
-636 IGDSVRIINSN
+636 IGDKVRIVNSN

-677 LENFKEQKKKGGKN
+677 LENFKEKKENGKN
-691 FDFSID
+691 FNFSID

-733 INKFEIIHGKGEGY
+733 INKFEIIHGKGEGH
-747 LMREVHNFLKEL
+747 LMREVHNLLKEL
-759 KFVKKYY
+759 KFIRKYY

>member
-1 MQDEQDKY
+1 MQDKY

-34 LSNQKVLKT
+34 LNNQKILKT

-50 FSFVSLIRMLF
+50 FSFVNLIRMLF
-61 ESYKGYPNSFINSLK
+61 ETCKGYPNSFINSLK

-89 SMENLKDIVVFLDE
+89 SIENLRDIVGFLDE
-103 VLKIN
+103 VLRIN
-108 LFLHRNSD
+108 LFLDKNGDTKYFNAH
-116 IKHLNVQILSDL
+116 ILSDL

-139 NELKEHIDVDAL
+139 SELKEYIDFDTL

-175 ENQIKRIISLNA
+175 EKQIKKIISLNV
-187 EYLTS
+187 EYLAS
-192 NFVYYKSNKYTIALK
+192 NFVYYKSNKYTLALK
-207 SNFKGKIKGN
+207 SNFKSKIKGN

-236 NDNNRLNYLN
+236 NDNNRLNYLS
-246 LEKERII
+246 LEKKRII
-253 LKILQNLSAKVH
+253 LKVLQNLSSKVH
-265 DNIILLDNLYNN
+265 SNIVFLDNLYNN

-292 KTKGVFPEI
+292 ETKGVFPEI
-301 SNVLNI
+301 SDVLNI
-307 LDAHHPLLKDSK
+307 FDAHHPLLKDSK

-325 AENRVVIITGPNAG
+325 IENRVVIITGPNAG

-403 KHTTKNSLVIFD
+403 KHATKNSLIIFD

-438 NINCYVLISTHYN
+438 SINSYVLISTHYN

-459 HEGVVNASMR
+459 HEGVINASMR

-474 MQPNYNLI
+474 MQPNYDLI

-493 VASRA
+493 VASRV
-498 LIDRSIVIRANEIYS
+498 LIDSNIIIRANEIYS

-528 KEKDLLLIKE
+528 KEKDLLFIKE
-538 SINKKLIQIELQ
+538 SMNEKLIQIELQ
-550 EKEVENFYQDLLLKE
+550 KKEVENIYQDLLLKE
-565 KNIEIDLLNEQ
+565 KNIEIELLNEQ

-600 IAKNKAFIS
+600 VAKNKAFIS
-609 ELEKNL
+609 DLEKNI
-615 DLKLNKVDSINN
+615 DFKSNKVSSLNN
-627 KRNMAVDFK
+627 KRNVATDFK
-636 IGDSVRIINSN
+636 IGDKVRIVNSN

-677 LENFKEQKKKGGKN
+677 LENFTEHKKEGSKN
-691 FDFSID
+691 FSFSID
-697 YNKENLLSFTIDIRG
+697 YNKEDMLSFTIDIRG
-712 MRSVDAL
+712 MRAIDAL

-733 INKFEIIHGKGEGY
+733 INKFEIVHGKGEGH
-747 LMREVHNFLKEL
+747 LMREVHSLLKDL

-772 GGSGKT
+772 GGAGKT

>member
-1 MQDEQDKY
+1 MQDKY

-34 LSNQKVLKT
+34 LNNQKILKT

-50 FSFVSLIRMLF
+50 FSFVNLIRMLF
-61 ESYKGYPNSFINSLK
+61 ETCKGYPNSFINSLK

-89 SMENLKDIVVFLDE
+89 SIENLRDIVGFLDE
-103 VLKIN
+103 VLRIN
-108 LFLHRNSD
+108 LFLDKNGDTKYFNAH
-116 IKHLNVQILSDL
+116 ILSDL

-139 NELKEHIDVDAL
+139 SELKEYIDFDTL

-175 ENQIKRIISLNA
+175 EKQIKKIISLNV
-187 EYLTS
+187 EYLAS
-192 NFVYYKSNKYTIALK
+192 NFVYYKSNKYTLALK
-207 SNFKGKIKGN
+207 SNFKSKIKGN

-236 NDNNRLNYLN
+236 NDNNRLNYLS
-246 LEKERII
+246 LEKKRII
-253 LKILQNLSAKVH
+253 LKVLQNLSSKVH
-265 DNIILLDNLYNN
+265 SNIVFLDNLYNN

-292 KTKGVFPEI
+292 ETKGVFPEI
-301 SNVLNI
+301 SDVLNI
-307 LDAHHPLLKDSK
+307 FDAHHPLLKDSK

-325 AENRVVIITGPNAG
+325 IENRVVIITGPNAG

-361 TVSESST
+361 AVSESST

-403 KHTTKNSLVIFD
+403 KHATKNSLIIFD

-438 NINCYVLISTHYN
+438 SINSYVLISTHYN

-459 HEGVVNASMR
+459 HEGVINASMR

-474 MQPNYNLI
+474 MQPNYDLI

-493 VASRA
+493 VASRV
-498 LIDRSIVIRANEIYS
+498 LIGSNIIIRANEIYS

-528 KEKDLLLIKE
+528 KEKDLLFIKE
-538 SINKKLIQIELQ
+538 SMNEKLIQIELQ
-550 EKEVENFYQDLLLKE
+550 KKEVENIYQDLLLKE
-565 KNIEIDLLNEQ
+565 KNIEIELLNEQ

-600 IAKNKAFIS
+600 VAKNKAFIS
-609 ELEKNL
+609 DLEKNI
-615 DLKLNKVDSINN
+615 DFKSNKVSSLNN
-627 KRNMAVDFK
+627 KRNVATDFK
-636 IGDSVRIINSN
+636 IGDKVRIVNSN

-677 LENFKEQKKKGGKN
+677 LENFTEHKKEGSKN
-691 FDFSID
+691 FSFSID
-697 YNKENLLSFTIDIRG
+697 YNKEDMLSFTIDIRG
-712 MRSVDAL
+712 MRAIDAL

-733 INKFEIIHGKGEGY
+733 INKFEIVHGKGEGH
-747 LMREVHNFLKEL
+747 LMREVHSLLKDL

-772 GGSGKT
+772 GGAGKT

>member
-1 MQDEQDKY
+1 MQNKY

-34 LSNQKVLKT
+34 LNNQEILKT

-50 FSFVSLIRMLF
+50 FSFVNSIRMLF
-61 ESYKGYPNSFINSLK
+61 ESCKGYPNSFINSLE
-76 YPISLLSKENSRV
+76 YSISLLSKENSRV
-89 SMENLKDIVVFLDE
+89 SIENLRDIIGFLDE
-103 VLKIN
+103 VLRIN
-108 LFLHRNSD
+108 LFLHKNSD
-116 IKHLNVQILSDL
+116 IKNLNVQILSDL

-139 NELKEHIDVDAL
+139 SELKEYIDVDTL

-164 EFEIKNLNRRV
+164 EFEIKNLNRQV
-175 ENQIKRIISLNA
+175 EKQIKRIISLNL

-192 NFVYYKSNKYTIALK
+192 NIVYYKSNKYTLAIK

-217 IISISS
+217 IISVSS

-236 NDNNRLNYLN
+236 NYNNRLNYLD
-246 LEKERII
+246 LEKKRII
-253 LKILQNLSAKVH
+253 LKILQNLSNKVH
-265 DNIILLDNLYNN
+265 KNFVLLDNLYNN

-285 ARAIYGI
+285 ARALYGI
-292 KTKGVFPEI
+292 KTKGIFPEI

-307 LDAHHPLLKDSK
+307 FDAHHPLLKDSK

-325 AENRVVIITGPNAG
+325 AENRIVIITGPNAG

-361 TVSESST
+361 LVSESST

-378 IGDEQSISNSL
+378 IGDDQSISNSL

-438 NINCYVLISTHYN
+438 NINSYVLISTHYN

-459 HEGVVNASMR
+459 HEGVINASMR

-493 VASRA
+493 VASRF
-498 LIDRSIVIRANEIYS
+498 LIDSSIVIRANEIYS
-513 SQKTEVNKILERLIE
+513 SQKTEVNKILERLVE
-528 KEKDLLLIKE
+528 KEKDLLSIKE
-538 SINKKLIQIELQ
+538 SMNKKLIQIELQ
-550 EKEVENFYQDLLLKE
+550 EKEVENIYQDLLLKE
-565 KNIEIDLLNEQ
+565 KNIETELLNEQ

-591 REIKEGNIN
+591 REIKEGNVN
-600 IAKNKAFIS
+600 VSKNKAFIS
-609 ELEKNL
+609 DLEKNI
-615 DLKLNKVDSINN
+615 DLKLDKVNSLNS
-627 KRNMAVDFK
+627 KRNIAADFK
-636 IGDSVRIINSN
+636 IGDRVRIVNSN

-665 AFNVSVSSSEIS
+665 AFNLSVSSSEIS
-677 LENFKEQKKKGGKN
+677 LESFTEHKKEGGKN
-691 FDFSID
+691 FSFSID

-712 MRSVDAL
+712 MRSADAL

-733 INKFEIIHGKGEGY
+733 INKFEIIHGKGEGH
-747 LMREVHNFLKEL
+747 LMREVHNLLKEL
-759 KFVKKYY
+759 KFIKKYY

-772 GGSGKT
+772 GGAGKT

>member
-1 MQDEQDKY
+1 MQDKY

-34 LSNQKVLKT
+34 LNNQKILKT

-50 FSFVSLIRMLF
+50 FSFVNLIRMLF
-61 ESYKGYPNSFINSLK
+61 ESYKGYPNSFISSLK
-76 YPISLLSKENSRV
+76 CPISLLSKENSRV
-89 SMENLKDIVVFLDE
+89 SIENLRDIVGFLDE

-108 LFLHRNSD
+108 SFLHKNND
-116 IKHLNVQILSDL
+116 IKHLNVHILSDL

-139 NELKEHIDVDAL
+139 SELKEYIDIDAL
-151 ELKSGVVKEYDSI
+151 ELKSGVVKEYDAI

-175 ENQIKRIISLNA
+175 EKQIKRIISLNV
-187 EYLTS
+187 EYLAS
-192 NFVYYKSNKYTIALK
+192 NFVYYKSNKYALALK

-217 IISISS
+217 LISVSS
-223 SGETFYIEPNDIV
+223 SGETFYIEPNDII

-246 LEKERII
+246 LEKKRII
-253 LKILQNLSAKVH
+253 LKILQNLSSKVH
-265 DNIILLDNLYNN
+265 SNIVLLENLYNN

-307 LDAHHPLLKDSK
+307 FDAHHPLLKDSK
-319 AITFTP
+319 AIAFTP
-325 AENRVVIITGPNAG
+325 DENRVVIITGPNAG

-361 TVSESST
+361 LVSESST

-389 STFSSHMSNISYIL
+389 STFSSHMSNISFIL
-403 KHTTKNSLVIFD
+403 KHATKNSLVIFD

-438 NINCYVLISTHYN
+438 NIDSYVLISTHYN

-459 HEGVVNASMR
+459 HEGVINASMR

-474 MQPNYNLI
+474 MQPNYDLI

-493 VASRA
+493 VASRV
-498 LIDRSIVIRANEIYS
+498 LIDSSIVIRANEIYS

-538 SINKKLIQIELQ
+538 NMNKKLIQIELQ
-550 EKEVENFYQDLLLKE
+550 KKEVENLYQDLLLKE
-565 KNIEIDLLNEQ
+565 KNIEMELLNEQ

-600 IAKNKAFIS
+600 VVKNKAFIS
-609 ELEKNL
+609 DLEKNI
-615 DLKLNKVDSINN
+615 DFKLNKVNSLNSKSNI
-627 KRNMAVDFK
+627 AIDFK
-636 IGDSVRIINSN
+636 IGDMVRIVNSN
-647 AKGKIVGI
+647 VKGKIVGI
-655 SKKKITVNVG
+655 SKKKITVNAG
-665 AFNVSVSSSEIS
+665 TFNVSVSSSEIS
-677 LENFKEQKKKGGKN
+677 LENFTEQKKEGSKN
-691 FDFSID
+691 FSFSID
-697 YNKENLLSFTIDIRG
+697 YSKENLLSFTVDIRG
-712 MRSVDAL
+712 MRSFDAL

-733 INKFEIIHGKGEGY
+733 INKFEVIHGKGEGH
-747 LMREVHNFLKEL
+747 LMREVHNLLKEL

-772 GGSGKT
+772 GGAGKT

>member
-1 MQDEQDKY
+1 MQDKY

-25 VSNPDTVNL
+25 VSNPDTINL
-34 LSNQKVLKT
+34 LNNQKILKT

-50 FSFVSLIRMLF
+50 FSFVNLIRMLF
-61 ESYKGYPNSFINSLK
+61 ESFKGYPNSFINSLK

-89 SMENLKDIVVFLDE
+89 SIENLRDIIGFLDE
-103 VLKIN
+103 VLRLN
-108 LFLHRNSD
+108 LFLNKNSD
-116 IKHLNVQILSDL
+116 AKHLNVQILYDL

-139 NELKEHIDVDAL
+139 SELKEYIDVDAL

-164 EFEIKNLNRRV
+164 EFEIKNLNGRV
-175 ENQIKRIISLNA
+175 EKQIKRIIGLNS
-187 EYLTS
+187 EYLAS
-192 NFVYYKSNKYTIALK
+192 NFVYYKSNKYVLALK

-217 IISISS
+217 VISVSS
-223 SGETFYIEPNDIV
+223 SGETLYIEPNDIV
-236 NDNNRLNYLN
+236 NDNNRLSYLY
-246 LEKERII
+246 LEKKRIF
-253 LKILQNLSAKVH
+253 LKILQNLSGKVRS
-265 DNIILLDNLYNN
+265 NIILLDNLYNN

-292 KTKGVFPEI
+292 ETKGVFPEI
-301 SNVLNI
+301 SDVLNI
-307 LDAHHPLLKDSK
+307 LDAHHPLVKDSK
-319 AITFTP
+319 AINFTP
-325 AENRVVIITGPNAG
+325 VENRVVIITGPNAG

-361 TVSESST
+361 IVSESST

-378 IGDEQSISNSL
+378 IGDEQSIPNSL

-403 KHTTKNSLVIFD
+403 KNATKNSLVIFD

-420 TDIDQGQALAISI
+420 TDIDQGQALAIAI

-438 NINCYVLISTHYN
+438 NINSYVLISTHYN
-451 ALKYFAYT
+451 ALKYFAYI
-459 HEGVVNASMR
+459 HEGVINASMR

-474 MQPNYNLI
+474 MQPSYNLI

-493 VASRA
+493 VASKA
-498 LIDRSIVIRANEIYS
+498 LIDKKIVIRANEIYS
-513 SQKTEVNKILERLIE
+513 FQKTEVNEILERLIE
-528 KEKDLLLIKE
+528 KEKDLLLLKE
-538 SINKKLIQIELQ
+538 TINNKLIQIELQ
-550 EKEVENFYQDLLLKE
+550 EKEVENLYQDLLLKE
-565 KNIEIDLLNEQ
+565 KNIETELLNEQ

-591 REIKEGNIN
+591 REIKEGNVN
-600 IAKNKAFIS
+600 VAKNKTFIS
-609 ELEKNL
+609 DLEKNI
-615 DLKLNKVDSINN
+615 DLKLNKVNSLNN
-627 KRNMAVDFK
+627 KRNVVTDFK
-636 IGDSVRIINSN
+636 IGDMVRIISSN

-655 SKKKITVNVG
+655 SKKKITVNAG
-665 AFNVSVSSSEIS
+665 AFNISVSRLEIS
-677 LENFKEQKKKGGKN
+677 LENIKEQKKESGKN
-691 FDFSID
+691 FSFSID
-697 YNKENLLSFTIDIRG
+697 HNDYDKETLLGFTIDIRG
-712 MRSVDAL
+712 MRTVDAL

-733 INKFEIIHGKGEGY
+733 INKFEIIHGKGEGH
-747 LMREVHNFLKEL
+747 LMKEVHNLLKEL
-759 KFVKKYY
+759 RFVKKYY

-772 GGSGKT
+772 GGAGKT

>member
-1 MQDEQDKY
+1 MQDKY

-34 LSNQKVLKT
+34 LNNQKILKT

-50 FSFVSLIRMLF
+50 FSFVNLIRMLF
-61 ESYKGYPNSFINSLK
+61 ETCKGYPNSFINSLK

-89 SMENLKDIVVFLDE
+89 SIENLRDIVGFLDE
-103 VLKIN
+103 VLRIN
-108 LFLHRNSD
+108 LFLDKNGDTKYFNAH
-116 IKHLNVQILSDL
+116 ILSDL

-139 NELKEHIDVDAL
+139 SELKEYIDFDTL

-175 ENQIKRIISLNA
+175 EKQIKKIISLNV
-187 EYLTS
+187 EYLAS
-192 NFVYYKSNKYTIALK
+192 NFVYYKSNKYTLALK
-207 SNFKGKIKGN
+207 SNFKSKIKGN

-236 NDNNRLNYLN
+236 NDNNRLNYLS
-246 LEKERII
+246 LEKKRII
-253 LKILQNLSAKVH
+253 LKVLQNLSSKVH
-265 DNIILLDNLYNN
+265 SNIVFLDNLYNN

-292 KTKGVFPEI
+292 ETKGVFPEI
-301 SNVLNI
+301 SDVLNI
-307 LDAHHPLLKDSK
+307 FDAHHPLLKDSK

-325 AENRVVIITGPNAG
+325 IENRVVIITGPNAG

-361 TVSESST
+361 AVSESST

-403 KHTTKNSLVIFD
+403 KHATKNSLIIFD

-438 NINCYVLISTHYN
+438 SINSYVLISTHYN

-459 HEGVVNASMR
+459 HEGVINASMR

-474 MQPNYNLI
+474 MQPNYDLI

-493 VASRA
+493 VASRV
-498 LIDRSIVIRANEIYS
+498 LIGSNIIIRANEIYS

-528 KEKDLLLIKE
+528 KEKDLLFIKE
-538 SINKKLIQIELQ
+538 SMNEKLIQIELQ
-550 EKEVENFYQDLLLKE
+550 KKEVENIYQDLLLKE
-565 KNIEIDLLNEQ
+565 KNIEIELLNEQ

-600 IAKNKAFIS
+600 VAKNKAFIS
-609 ELEKNL
+609 DLEKNI
-615 DLKLNKVDSINN
+615 DFKSNKVSSLNN
-627 KRNMAVDFK
+627 KRNVATDFK
-636 IGDSVRIINSN
+636 IGDKVRIVNSN

-677 LENFKEQKKKGGKN
+677 LENFTEHKKEGSKN
-691 FDFSID
+691 FSFSID
-697 YNKENLLSFTIDIRG
+697 YNKEDMLSFTIDIRG
-712 MRSVDAL
+712 MRAIDAL

-733 INKFEIIHGKGEGY
+733 INKFEIIHGKGEGH
-747 LMREVHNFLKEL
+747 LMREVHSLLKDL

-772 GGSGKT
+772 GGAGKT

>member
-1 MQDEQDKY
+1 MQDKY

-19 SLVSKY
+19 FLVSKY

-34 LSNQKVLKT
+34 LNNQKILKT

-50 FSFVSLIRMLF
+50 FSFVNLIRMLF
-61 ESYKGYPNSFINSLK
+61 ESCKGYPNSFINSLK

-89 SMENLKDIVVFLDE
+89 SIEDLRDIVEFLDE
-103 VLKIN
+103 VLRIN
-108 LFLHRNSD
+108 LFLDKNSD
-116 IKHLNVQILSDL
+116 LKHFNTQILSDL

-139 NELKEHIDVDAL
+139 SELKEYIDIDTL

-175 ENQIKRIISLNA
+175 EKQIKRIIGLNV
-187 EYLTS
+187 EYLSS
-192 NFVYYKSNKYTIALK
+192 NFVYYKSNKYTLALK

-217 IISISS
+217 VISISS
-223 SGETFYIEPNDIV
+223 SGETLYIEPSDIV
-236 NDNNRLNYLN
+236 NDNNRLNYLS
-246 LEKERII
+246 LEKKRII
-253 LKILQNLSAKVH
+253 LKILQNLSGKVH
-265 DNIILLDNLYNN
+265 SNIVLLDNLYNN

-285 ARAIYGI
+285 ARAIYGV
-292 KTKGVFPEI
+292 KTKGIFPEI
-301 SNVLNI
+301 SSELNMFN
-307 LDAHHPLLKDSK
+307 AHHPLLKDSK
-319 AITFTP
+319 AINFTP
-325 AENRVVIITGPNAG
+325 AGNHVVIITGPNAG

-361 TVSESST
+361 VVNESST

-403 KHTTKNSLVIFD
+403 KYTTKNSLVIFD

-420 TDIDQGQALAISI
+420 TDVDQGQALAISI

-438 NINCYVLISTHYN
+438 NINSYVLISTHYN

-459 HEGVVNASMR
+459 HEGVINASMR

-474 MQPNYNLI
+474 MQPNYDLI

-493 VASRA
+493 VASRV
-498 LIDRSIVIRANEIYS
+498 LIDSSIIIRANEIYS

-528 KEKDLLLIKE
+528 KEKDLLFIKE
-538 SINKKLIQIELQ
+538 SMNKKLIQIELQ
-550 EKEVENFYQDLLLKE
+550 EKEIENIYQDLLLKE
-565 KNIEIDLLNEQ
+565 KNIEVKLLNEQ

-591 REIKEGNIN
+591 REIKEGNVN
-600 IAKNKAFIS
+600 VEKNKAFIS
-609 ELEKNL
+609 GLEKNVNC
-615 DLKLNKVDSINN
+615 KLNKVNSLDN
-627 KRNMAVDFK
+627 KRNITTVFK
-636 IGDSVRIINSN
+636 IGDRVRIVNSN

-677 LENFKEQKKKGGKN
+677 LENCTEHKKEDGKN

-697 YNKENLLSFTIDIRG
+697 YNKEDLLSFTIDIRG

-733 INKFEIIHGKGEGY
+733 INKFAIVHGKGEGH
-747 LMREVHNFLKEL
+747 LMNKVHNLLKKL

-772 GGSGKT
+772 GGAGKT

>member
-1 MQDEQDKY
+1 MQDKY

-19 SLVSKY
+19 SLVSEY
-25 VSNPDTVNL
+25 VSNPDTVGL
-34 LSNQKVLKT
+34 LNNQKILKT

-50 FSFVSLIRMLF
+50 FFLVNLIRMLF
-61 ESYKGYPNSFINSLK
+61 ESCKGYPNSFINSLE

-89 SMENLKDIVVFLDE
+89 SIENLRDIAGFLDE
-103 VLKIN
+103 VLRIN
-108 LFLHRNSD
+108 LFLHKNSD
-116 IKHLNVQILSDL
+116 IKHLDVQILSDL

-139 NELKEHIDVDAL
+139 SELKEYIDFDAL
-151 ELKSGVVKEYDSI
+151 ELKSGVVKEYDSV

-175 ENQIKRIISLNA
+175 EKQIKRIISLNI
-187 EYLTS
+187 EYLAS
-192 NFVYYKSNKYTIALK
+192 NFVYYKSNKHTLALK

-246 LEKERII
+246 LEKKRII
-253 LKILQNLSAKVH
+253 LKILQDLSSKVH
-265 DNIILLDNLYNN
+265 SNIVLLDNLYNN

-292 KTKGVFPEI
+292 KTKGIFPEI

-307 LDAHHPLLKDSK
+307 FDAHHPLLKEPR

-361 TVSESST
+361 VVGESST

-438 NINCYVLISTHYN
+438 NINSYVLISTHYN

-459 HEGVVNASMR
+459 HDGVINASVR

-474 MQPNYNLI
+474 MQPNYDLI

-493 VASRA
+493 VASKV
-498 LIDRSIVIRANEIYS
+498 LIDNSIVIRANEIYS
-513 SQKTEVNKILERLIE
+513 SQKTEVNEILERLIE
-528 KEKDLLLIKE
+528 KEKDLLAIKE
-538 SINKKLIQIELQ
+538 SMNKKLIQIELQ
-550 EKEVENFYQDLLLKE
+550 EKEIENMYQNLLLKE
-565 KNIEIDLLNEQ
+565 KNIEIELLNEH

-591 REIKEGNIN
+591 REIKEGNIDVS
-600 IAKNKAFIS
+600 KNKAFIS
-609 ELEKNL
+609 DLEKNVA
-615 DLKLNKVDSINN
+615 LKLNKVDSLNS

-636 IGDSVRIINSN
+636 IGDRVRIVNSN

-655 SKKKITVNVG
+655 SKKKITVSVG

-677 LENFKEQKKKGGKN
+677 LENFTEQKKESGKN
-691 FDFSID
+691 FGFSID
-697 YNKENLLSFTIDIRG
+697 YDKESPLSFTVDIRG
-712 MRSVDAL
+712 MRTVAAL

-733 INKFEIIHGKGEGY
+733 INKFEIIHGKGEGH
-747 LMREVHNFLKEL
+747 LMREVHNLLKEL

-772 GGSGKT
+772 GGAGKT

>member
-1 MQDEQDKY
+1 MQDKY

-34 LSNQKVLKT
+34 LNNQKILKT

-50 FSFVSLIRMLF
+50 FSFVNLIRMLF
-61 ESYKGYPNSFINSLK
+61 ETCKGYPNSFINSLK

-89 SMENLKDIVVFLDE
+89 SIENLRDIVGFLDE
-103 VLKIN
+103 VLRIN
-108 LFLHRNSD
+108 LFLDKNGDTKYFNAH
-116 IKHLNVQILSDL
+116 ILSDL

-139 NELKEHIDVDAL
+139 SELKEYIDFDTL

-175 ENQIKRIISLNA
+175 EKQIKKIISLNV
-187 EYLTS
+187 EYLAS
-192 NFVYYKSNKYTIALK
+192 NFVYYKSNKYTLALK
-207 SNFKGKIKGN
+207 SNFKSKIKGN

-236 NDNNRLNYLN
+236 NDNNRLNYLS
-246 LEKERII
+246 LEKKRII
-253 LKILQNLSAKVH
+253 LKVLQNLSSKVH
-265 DNIILLDNLYNN
+265 SNIVFLDNLYNN

-292 KTKGVFPEI
+292 ETKGVFPEI
-301 SNVLNI
+301 SDVLNI
-307 LDAHHPLLKDSK
+307 FDAHHPLLKDSK

-325 AENRVVIITGPNAG
+325 IENRVVIITGPNAG

-361 TVSESST
+361 AISESST

-403 KHTTKNSLVIFD
+403 KHATKNSLIIFD

-438 NINCYVLISTHYN
+438 SINSYVLISTHYN

-459 HEGVVNASMR
+459 HEGVINASMR

-474 MQPNYNLI
+474 MQPNYDLI

-493 VASRA
+493 VASRV
-498 LIDRSIVIRANEIYS
+498 LIDSNIIIRANEIYS

-528 KEKDLLLIKE
+528 KEKDLLFIKE
-538 SINKKLIQIELQ
+538 SMNEKLIQIELQ
-550 EKEVENFYQDLLLKE
+550 KKEVENIYQDLLLKE
-565 KNIEIDLLNEQ
+565 KNIEIELLNEQ

-600 IAKNKAFIS
+600 VAKNKAFIS
-609 ELEKNL
+609 DLEKNI
-615 DLKLNKVDSINN
+615 DFKSNKVSSLNN
-627 KRNMAVDFK
+627 KRNVATDFK
-636 IGDSVRIINSN
+636 IGDKVRIVNSN

-677 LENFKEQKKKGGKN
+677 LENFTEHKKEGSKN
-691 FDFSID
+691 FSFSID
-697 YNKENLLSFTIDIRG
+697 YNKEDMLSFTIDIRG
-712 MRSVDAL
+712 MRAIDAL

-733 INKFEIIHGKGEGY
+733 INKFEIIHGKGEGH
-747 LMREVHNFLKEL
+747 LMREVHSLLKDL

-772 GGSGKT
+772 GGAGKT

>member
-1 MQDEQDKY
+1 MQNKY

-19 SLVSKY
+19 SLLSKY

-34 LSNQKVLKT
+34 LNNQEILKT

-50 FSFVSLIRMLF
+50 FSFVNSIRMLF
-61 ESYKGYPNSFINSLK
+61 ESCKGYPNSFINSLE
-76 YPISLLSKENSRV
+76 YSISLLSKENSRV
-89 SMENLKDIVVFLDE
+89 SIENLRDIIGFLDE
-103 VLKIN
+103 VLRIN
-108 LFLHRNSD
+108 LFLHKNSD
-116 IKHLNVQILSDL
+116 IKNLNVQILSDL

-139 NELKEHIDVDAL
+139 SELKEYIDVDTL

-164 EFEIKNLNRRV
+164 EFEIKNLNRQV
-175 ENQIKRIISLNA
+175 EKQIKRIISLNL

-192 NFVYYKSNKYTIALK
+192 NIVYYKSNKYTLAIK

-217 IISISS
+217 IISVSS

-236 NDNNRLNYLN
+236 NYNNRLNYLD
-246 LEKERII
+246 LEKKRII
-253 LKILQNLSAKVH
+253 LKILQNLSNKVH
-265 DNIILLDNLYNN
+265 KNVVLLDNLYNN

-285 ARAIYGI
+285 ARALYGI
-292 KTKGVFPEI
+292 KTKGIFPEI

-307 LDAHHPLLKDSK
+307 FDAHHPLLKDSK

-325 AENRVVIITGPNAG
+325 AENRIVIITGPNAG

-361 TVSESST
+361 LVSESST

-378 IGDEQSISNSL
+378 IGDDQSISNSL

-438 NINCYVLISTHYN
+438 NINSYVLISTHYN

-459 HEGVVNASMR
+459 HEGVINASMR

-474 MQPNYNLI
+474 MQPDYNLI

-493 VASRA
+493 VASRF
-498 LIDRSIVIRANEIYS
+498 LIDSSIVIRANEIYS
-513 SQKTEVNKILERLIE
+513 SQKTEVNKILERLVE
-528 KEKDLLLIKE
+528 KEKDLLSIKE
-538 SINKKLIQIELQ
+538 SMNKKLIQIELQ
-550 EKEVENFYQDLLLKE
+550 EKEVENIYQDLLLKE
-565 KNIEIDLLNEQ
+565 KNIETELLNEQ
-576 NEFLKNSRKVLENLV
+576 TEFLKNSRKVLENLV
-591 REIKEGNIN
+591 REIKEGNVN
-600 IAKNKAFIS
+600 VSKNKAFIS
-609 ELEKNL
+609 DLEKNI
-615 DLKLNKVDSINN
+615 DLKLNKVNSLNS
-627 KRNMAVDFK
+627 KRNIAADFK
-636 IGDSVRIINSN
+636 IGDRVRIVNSN

-665 AFNVSVSSSEIS
+665 AFNLSVSSSEIS
-677 LENFKEQKKKGGKN
+677 LESFTEHKKEGGKN
-691 FDFSID
+691 FSFSID

-712 MRSVDAL
+712 MRSADAL

-733 INKFEIIHGKGEGY
+733 INKFEIIHGKGGGH
-747 LMREVHNFLKEL
+747 LMREVHNLLKEL
-759 KFVKKYY
+759 KFIKKYY

-772 GGSGKT
+772 GGAGKT

>member
-1 MQDEQDKY
+1 MQNKY

-34 LSNQKVLKT
+34 LNNQEILKT

-50 FSFVSLIRMLF
+50 FSFVNSIRMLF
-61 ESYKGYPNSFINSLK
+61 ESCKGYPNSFINSLE
-76 YPISLLSKENSRV
+76 YSISLLSKENSRV
-89 SMENLKDIVVFLDE
+89 SIENLRDIIGFLDE
-103 VLKIN
+103 VLRIN
-108 LFLHRNSD
+108 LFLHKNSD
-116 IKHLNVQILSDL
+116 IKNLNVQILSDL

-139 NELKEHIDVDAL
+139 SELKEYIDVDTL

-164 EFEIKNLNRRV
+164 EFEIKNLNRQV
-175 ENQIKRIISLNA
+175 EKQIKRIISLNL

-192 NFVYYKSNKYTIALK
+192 NIVYYKSNKYTLAIK

-217 IISISS
+217 IISVSS

-236 NDNNRLNYLN
+236 NYNNRLNYLD
-246 LEKERII
+246 LEKKRII
-253 LKILQNLSAKVH
+253 LKILQNLSNKVH
-265 DNIILLDNLYNN
+265 KNFVLLDNLYNN

-285 ARAIYGI
+285 ARALYGI
-292 KTKGVFPEI
+292 KTKGIFPEI

-307 LDAHHPLLKDSK
+307 FDAHHPLLKDSK

-325 AENRVVIITGPNAG
+325 AENRIVIITGPNAG

-361 TVSESST
+361 LVSESST

-378 IGDEQSISNSL
+378 IGDDQSISNSL

-438 NINCYVLISTHYN
+438 NINSYVLISTHYN

-459 HEGVVNASMR
+459 HEGVINASMR

-493 VASRA
+493 VASRF
-498 LIDRSIVIRANEIYS
+498 LIDSSIVIRANEIYS
-513 SQKTEVNKILERLIE
+513 SQKTEVNKILERLVE
-528 KEKDLLLIKE
+528 KEKDLLSIKE
-538 SINKKLIQIELQ
+538 SMNKKLIQIELQ
-550 EKEVENFYQDLLLKE
+550 EKEVENIYQDLLLKE
-565 KNIEIDLLNEQ
+565 KNIETELLNEQ

-591 REIKEGNIN
+591 REIKEGNVN
-600 IAKNKAFIS
+600 VSKNKAFIS
-609 ELEKNL
+609 DLEKNI
-615 DLKLNKVDSINN
+615 DLKLNKVNSLNS
-627 KRNMAVDFK
+627 KRNIAADFK
-636 IGDSVRIINSN
+636 IGDRVKIVNSN

-665 AFNVSVSSSEIS
+665 AFNLSVSSSEIS
-677 LENFKEQKKKGGKN
+677 LESFTEHKKEGGKN
-691 FDFSID
+691 FSFSID

-712 MRSVDAL
+712 MRSADAL

-733 INKFEIIHGKGEGY
+733 INKFEIIHGKGEGH
-747 LMREVHNFLKEL
+747 LMREVHNLLKEL
-759 KFVKKYY
+759 KFIKKYY

-772 GGSGKT
+772 GGAGKT

>member
-1 MQDEQDKY
+1 MQDKY

-34 LSNQKVLKT
+34 LNNQKILKT

-50 FSFVSLIRMLF
+50 FSFVNLIRMLF
-61 ESYKGYPNSFINSLK
+61 ETCKGYPNSFINSLK

-89 SMENLKDIVVFLDE
+89 SIENLRDIVRFLDE
-103 VLKIN
+103 VLRIN
-108 LFLHRNSD
+108 LFLDKNGDTKYFNAH
-116 IKHLNVQILSDL
+116 ILSDL

-139 NELKEHIDVDAL
+139 SELKEYIDFDTL

-175 ENQIKRIISLNA
+175 EKQIKKIISLNV
-187 EYLTS
+187 EYLAS
-192 NFVYYKSNKYTIALK
+192 NFVYYKSNKYTLALK
-207 SNFKGKIKGN
+207 SNFKSKIKGN
-217 IISISS
+217 VISISS

-236 NDNNRLNYLN
+236 NDNNRLNYLS
-246 LEKERII
+246 LEKKRII
-253 LKILQNLSAKVH
+253 LKVLQNLSSKVH
-265 DNIILLDNLYNN
+265 SNIVFLDNLYNN

-292 KTKGVFPEI
+292 ETKGVFPEI
-301 SNVLNI
+301 SDVLNI
-307 LDAHHPLLKDSK
+307 FDAHHPLLKDSK

-325 AENRVVIITGPNAG
+325 IENRVVIITGPNAG

-361 TVSESST
+361 AVSESST

-403 KHTTKNSLVIFD
+403 KHATKNSLIIFD

-438 NINCYVLISTHYN
+438 SINSYVLISTHYN

-459 HEGVVNASMR
+459 HEGVINASMR

-474 MQPNYNLI
+474 MQPNYDLI

-493 VASRA
+493 VASRV
-498 LIDRSIVIRANEIYS
+498 LIGSNIIIRANEIYS

-528 KEKDLLLIKE
+528 KEKDLLFIKE
-538 SINKKLIQIELQ
+538 SMNDKLIQIELQ
-550 EKEVENFYQDLLLKE
+550 KKEVENIYQDLLLKE
-565 KNIEIDLLNEQ
+565 KNIEIELLNEQ

-600 IAKNKAFIS
+600 VAKNKAFIS
-609 ELEKNL
+609 DLEKNI
-615 DLKLNKVDSINN
+615 DFKSNKVSSLNN
-627 KRNMAVDFK
+627 KRNVATDFK
-636 IGDSVRIINSN
+636 IGDKVRIVNSN

-677 LENFKEQKKKGGKN
+677 LENFTEHKKEGSKN
-691 FDFSID
+691 FSFSID
-697 YNKENLLSFTIDIRG
+697 YNKEDMLSFTIDIRG
-712 MRSVDAL
+712 MRAIDAL

-733 INKFEIIHGKGEGY
+733 INKFEIIHGKGEGH
-747 LMREVHNFLKEL
+747 LMREVHSLLKDL

-772 GGSGKT
+772 GGAGKT

>member
-1 MQDEQDKY
+1 
-9 LKNID
+9 
-14 FYEIL
+14 
-19 SLVSKY
+19 
-25 VSNPDTVNL
+25 
-34 LSNQKVLKT
+34 
-43 RESLEKM
+43 
-50 FSFVSLIRMLF
+50 
-61 ESYKGYPNSFINSLK
+61 
-76 YPISLLSKENSRV
+76 
-89 SMENLKDIVVFLDE
+89 VFLDE
-103 VLKIN
+103 VLRIN
-108 LFLHRNSD
+108 LFLHKNSD

-128 LFLSPELKNLL
+128 LFLNPELKNLL

-175 ENQIKRIISLNA
+175 ENQIKKIISLNA

-192 NFVYYKSNKYTIALK
+192 NFVCYKSNKYTLALK

-236 NDNNRLNYLN
+236 NANNRLNYLS

-253 LKILQNLSAKVH
+253 LKILRNLSAKVH
-265 DNIILLDNLYNN
+265 SNIVLLDNLYNN

-307 LDAHHPLLKDSK
+307 FDAHHPLLKDSK

-361 TVSESST
+361 VVGEFST

-403 KHTTKNSLVIFD
+403 KHTTKDSLVIFD

-438 NINCYVLISTHYN
+438 NINSYVLISTHYN

-493 VASRA
+493 VASKA

-513 SQKTEVNKILERLIE
+513 SQKTEINEILEKLIE

-538 SINKKLIQIELQ
+538 SMDKKLIQIELQ
-550 EKEVENFYQDLLLKE
+550 EKELENFYQDLLLRE
-565 KNIEIDLLNEQ
+565 KNIETKLLNEQ

-600 IAKNKAFIS
+600 VAKNKAFIS
-609 ELEKNL
+609 DLEKNV
-615 DLKLNKVDSINN
+615 DLKTNKVNSLNN
-627 KRNMAVDFK
+627 KRNVVADFK
-636 IGDSVRIINSN
+636 IGDKVRIVNSN

-677 LENFKEQKKKGGKN
+677 LENFKEKKENGKN
-691 FDFSID
+691 FNFSID

-733 INKFEIIHGKGEGY
+733 INKFEIIHGKGEGH
-747 LMREVHNFLKEL
+747 LMREVHNLLKEL
-759 KFVKKYY
+759 KFIRKYY

>member
-25 VSNPDTVNL
+25 VSNPDTVDL
-34 LSNQKVLKT
+34 LSSQKILKT
-43 RESLEKM
+43 RESLEKL

-61 ESYKGYPNSFINSLK
+61 ENYKGYPNSFINSLK

-89 SMENLKDIVVFLDE
+89 SIENLRDIAVFLDE
-103 VLKIN
+103 ILRIN
-108 LFLHRNSD
+108 LFLNKNSD
-116 IKHLNVQILSDL
+116 ITHLDVQILSDL

-151 ELKSGVVKEYDSI
+151 ELRSGVVKEYDSI

-175 ENQIKRIISLNA
+175 ENQIKKIISLNA

-192 NFVYYKSNKYTIALK
+192 SSVYYKSNKYTLALK

-223 SGETFYIEPNDIV
+223 SGETYYIEPSDIV
-236 NDNNRLNYLN
+236 NDNNRLNYLS
-246 LEKERII
+246 LERERII
-253 LKILQNLSAKVH
+253 LKILRNLSAKVH
-265 DNIILLDNLYNN
+265 SNIVILDNLYNN

-292 KTKGVFPEI
+292 KTKGTFPEI

-307 LDAHHPLLKDSK
+307 FDAHHPLLKDPK

-325 AENRVVIITGPNAG
+325 AENRIVIITGPNAG

-347 IGLLS
+347 VGLLS

-361 TVSESST
+361 VVGESST

-389 STFSSHMSNISYIL
+389 STFSSHMSNVSYIL

-438 NINCYVLISTHYN
+438 NINSYVLISTHYN

-498 LIDRSIVIRANEIYS
+498 LIDRNIVIRANEIYS
-513 SQKTEVNKILERLIE
+513 SQKTEINEILEKLIE
-528 KEKDLLLIKE
+528 KEKDLLSIKE
-538 SINKKLIQIELQ
+538 SMDKKLIQIELQ
-550 EKEVENFYQDLLLKE
+550 EKELENFYQDLLLKE
-565 KNIEIDLLNEQ
+565 KNIEKELLNEQ

-600 IAKNKAFIS
+600 VAKNKAFIS
-609 ELEKNL
+609 DLEKNVN
-615 DLKLNKVDSINN
+615 LKLNKVNSLNN
-627 KRNMAVDFK
+627 KKNMVVDFK
-636 IGDSVRIINSN
+636 IGDRVKILNSN
-647 AKGKIVGI
+647 TKGKIVGI
-655 SKKKITVNVG
+655 SKKKVTVNVG

-677 LENFKEQKKKGGKN
+677 LENFKEKKEDGKN
-691 FDFSID
+691 FNFSID
-697 YNKENLLSFTIDIRG
+697 YNKENLLSFAIDIRG

-733 INKFEIIHGKGEGY
+733 INKFEIIHGKGEGH
-747 LMREVHNFLKEL
+747 LMREVHNLLKEL
-759 KFVKKYY
+759 KFIRKYY

>member
-1 MQDEQDKY
+1 MQDKY

-25 VSNPDTVNL
+25 ISNPDTVDL
-34 LSNQKVLKT
+34 LNNQKILKT
-43 RESLEKM
+43 KESLEEI
-50 FSFVSLIRMLF
+50 FSFVNLIRMLF
-61 ESYKGYPNSFINSLK
+61 EGYKGYPNSFVSSLK
-76 YPISLLSKENSRV
+76 YPILLLSKKNSRA
-89 SMENLKDIVVFLDE
+89 SIENLRDIVGFLDE
-103 VLKIN
+103 ILRIN
-108 LFLHRNSD
+108 SFLHKNND
-116 IKHLNVQILSDL
+116 IKHLDVHILSDL

-139 NELKEHIDVDAL
+139 SELKEHIDVDAL

-164 EFEIKNLNRRV
+164 EFEIKNLNRRI
-175 ENQIKRIISLNA
+175 EKQIKKIINLNL
-187 EYLTS
+187 EYLAS
-192 NFVYYKSNKYTIALK
+192 NFVYYKSNKYTLALK

-217 IISISS
+217 VISVSS
-223 SGETFYIEPNDIV
+223 SGETFYVEPNDIV
-236 NDNNRLNYLN
+236 NDNNRLNYLD
-246 LEKERII
+246 LEKKRII
-253 LKILQNLSAKVH
+253 LKILQNLSSKVH
-265 DNIILLDNLYNN
+265 SNIVFLDKLYNN

-292 KTKGVFPEI
+292 KTKGIFPEI

-307 LDAHHPLLKDSK
+307 FDAHHPLIEDSK

-325 AENRVVIITGPNAG
+325 SENRVVIITGPNAG

-352 AMFQFGIPI
+352 AMFQFGIPVL
-361 TVSESST
+361 VSESST

-373 NIFID
+373 NIFVD
-378 IGDEQSISNSL
+378 IGDEQSITNSL

-403 KHTTKNSLVIFD
+403 KHTTKDSLLIFD

-438 NINCYVLISTHYN
+438 NINSYVLISTHYN

-459 HEGVVNASMR
+459 HEGVINASMR
-469 MDLET
+469 MNLET

-482 FSIPGESYAFN
+482 FSIPGDSYAFN
-493 VASRA
+493 VARKV
-498 LIDRSIVIRANEIYS
+498 LIDSSIVIRANEIYS
-513 SQKTEVNKILERLIE
+513 SQKTEVSKILERLIE

-538 SINKKLIQIELQ
+538 NMNKKLIQIELQ
-550 EKEVENFYQDLLLKE
+550 EKEVESVYQDLLLKE
-565 KNIEIDLLNEQ
+565 KNIEIKLLNEQ

-591 REIKEGNIN
+591 REIKEGSLDT
-600 IAKNKAFIS
+600 AKNKAFIS
-609 ELEKNL
+609 DLEKNI
-615 DLKLNKVDSINN
+615 DFKLNKVNSLNN
-627 KRNMAVDFK
+627 KRNVTTDFK
-636 IGDSVRIINSN
+636 IGDSVRIVNSN

-665 AFNVSVSSSEIS
+665 AFNVSVSSSNIS
-677 LENFKEQKKKGGKN
+677 LENFTEQKREGGKS
-691 FDFSID
+691 FSFSID
-697 YNKENLLSFTIDIRG
+697 YSKEDLLSFTFDIRG

-747 LMREVHNFLKEL
+747 LMKEVHSLLKEL

-772 GGSGKT
+772 GGAGKT

>member
-1 MQDEQDKY
+1 MQNKY

-34 LSNQKVLKT
+34 LNNQKILKT

-50 FSFVSLIRMLF
+50 FSFVNIIRMLF
-61 ESYKGYPNSFINSLK
+61 ESCKGYPNSFINSLE
-76 YPISLLSKENSRV
+76 YSISLLSKENSRA
-89 SMENLKDIVVFLDE
+89 SIENLRDIIGFLDE
-103 VLKIN
+103 VLRIN
-108 LFLHRNSD
+108 VFLHKNSD
-116 IKHLNVQILSDL
+116 IKNLNVQILSDL

-139 NELKEHIDVDAL
+139 SELKGYIDVDAL

-164 EFEIKNLNRRV
+164 EFEIKNLNRQV
-175 ENQIKRIISLNA
+175 ENQIKRIISLNL

-192 NFVYYKSNKYTIALK
+192 NIVYYKSNKYTLAIK

-217 IISISS
+217 IISVSS

-236 NDNNRLNYLN
+236 NYNNRLNYLD
-246 LEKERII
+246 LEKKRII
-253 LKILQNLSAKVH
+253 LKILQNLSNKVH
-265 DNIILLDNLYNN
+265 KNVVLLDNLYNN

-285 ARAIYGI
+285 ARALYGI
-292 KTKGVFPEI
+292 KTKGIFPEI

-325 AENRVVIITGPNAG
+325 AENRIVIITGPNAG

-361 TVSESST
+361 LVSESST

-378 IGDEQSISNSL
+378 IGDDQSISNSL
-389 STFSSHMSNISYIL
+389 STFSSHMNNISYIL

-438 NINCYVLISTHYN
+438 NINSYVLISTHYN

-459 HEGVVNASMR
+459 HEGVINASMR

-482 FSIPGESYAFN
+482 FPFP
-493 VASRA
+493 VK
-498 LIDRSIVIRANEIYS
+498 VM
-513 SQKTEVNKILERLIE
+513 RLM
-528 KEKDLLLIKE
+528 LP
-538 SINKKLIQIELQ
+538 
-550 EKEVENFYQDLLLKE
+550 
-565 KNIEIDLLNEQ
+565 
-576 NEFLKNSRKVLENLV
+576 
-591 REIKEGNIN
+591 
-600 IAKNKAFIS
+600 
-609 ELEKNL
+609 
-615 DLKLNKVDSINN
+615 
-627 KRNMAVDFK
+627 
-636 IGDSVRIINSN
+636 
-647 AKGKIVGI
+647 VG
-655 SKKKITVNVG
+655 
-665 AFNVSVSSSEIS
+665 F
-677 LENFKEQKKKGGKN
+677 
-691 FDFSID
+691 
-697 YNKENLLSFTIDIRG
+697 
-712 MRSVDAL
+712 
-719 DFLNKKIDNIILNG
+719 
-733 INKFEIIHGKGEGY
+733 
-747 LMREVHNFLKEL
+747 
-759 KFVKKYY
+759 
-766 FAHPSD
+766 
-772 GGSGKT
+772 
-778 IVEI
+778 

>member
-1 MQDEQDKY
+1 MQNKY
-9 LKNID
+9 FKNID

-34 LSNQKVLKT
+34 LNNQEILKT

-50 FSFVSLIRMLF
+50 FSFVNIIKMLF
-61 ESYKGYPNSFINSLK
+61 ESCKGYPNSFINSLE
-76 YPISLLSKENSRV
+76 YSISLLSKENSRA
-89 SMENLKDIVVFLDE
+89 SIENLRDIMGFLDE
-103 VLKIN
+103 VLRIN
-108 LFLHRNSD
+108 LFLHKNSD
-116 IKHLNVQILSDL
+116 IKNLNVQILSDL

-139 NELKEHIDVDAL
+139 SELKEYIDVDTL

-164 EFEIKNLNRRV
+164 EFEIKNLNRQV
-175 ENQIKRIISLNA
+175 EKQIKRVISLNL
-187 EYLTS
+187 EYLAS
-192 NFVYYKSNKYTIALK
+192 NIVYYKSNKYTLALK

-217 IISISS
+217 VISVSS

-236 NDNNRLNYLN
+236 NYNNKLNYLD
-246 LEKERII
+246 LEKKRII
-253 LKILQNLSAKVH
+253 LKILQNLSSKVH
-265 DNIILLDNLYNN
+265 KNVLLLDNLYNN

-285 ARAIYGI
+285 ARALYGI
-292 KTKGVFPEI
+292 KTKGIFPEI

-307 LDAHHPLLKDSK
+307 FDAHHPLLKDSK

-325 AENRVVIITGPNAG
+325 AENRIVIITGPNAG

-361 TVSESST
+361 VVSESST

-378 IGDEQSISNSL
+378 IGDDQSISNSL

-438 NINCYVLISTHYN
+438 NINSYVLISTHYN

-459 HEGVVNASMR
+459 HEGVINASMR

-474 MQPNYNLI
+474 MEPNYNLI

-493 VASRA
+493 VASRF

-513 SQKTEVNKILERLIE
+513 SQKTEVNKILERLVE
-528 KEKDLLLIKE
+528 KEKDLLSIKE
-538 SINKKLIQIELQ
+538 SMNKKLIQIELR
-550 EKEVENFYQDLLLKE
+550 EKEVENIYQDLLLKE
-565 KNIEIDLLNEQ
+565 KI
-576 NEFLKNSRKVLENLV
+576 LK
-591 REIKEGNIN
+591 
-600 IAKNKAFIS
+600 
-609 ELEKNL
+609 
-615 DLKLNKVDSINN
+615 
-627 KRNMAVDFK
+627 
-636 IGDSVRIINSN
+636 
-647 AKGKIVGI
+647 
-655 SKKKITVNVG
+655 
-665 AFNVSVSSSEIS
+665 
-677 LENFKEQKKKGGKN
+677 Q
-691 FDFSID
+691 
-697 YNKENLLSFTIDIRG
+697 SF
-712 MRSVDAL
+712 
-719 DFLNKKIDNIILNG
+719 
-733 INKFEIIHGKGEGY
+733 
-747 LMREVHNFLKEL
+747 
-759 KFVKKYY
+759 
-766 FAHPSD
+766 
-772 GGSGKT
+772 
-778 IVEI
+778 